1 MDKSIMTNEEASVY
15 HNISNIQLEDGLNL
29 IDNLSPQSSDSVLD
43 MGCGTGRLC
52 MVLSERLS
60 DGGKVLGIDP
70 DEERINVANKGR
82 KDTMTNLRFA
92 VGSDQTFP
100 EDQYDAIISSQVI
113 HWIKNKDATF
123 KRVYEN
129 LKPGGK
135 FAFATI
141 TNNGIPDL
149 LVELVKL
156 CGSDAFDAVMSCS
169 HYESLDFYKQKAK
182 EYGFSVVRI
191 QSIDRECVLPNID
204 TFINFYFSAYH
215 GRFDR
220 TNPNL
225 NGFREKYS
233 GQAIKWTIK
242 LLFMVLA
249 KPSTTE

>member
-15 HNISNIQLEDGLNL
+15 HNISNLQVEDGLNL

-70 DEERINVANKGR
+70 DAERISVANKGR

-92 VGSDQTFP
+92 IGSDQTFP
-100 EDQYDAIISSQVI
+100 EDQYDAVVSTHVI

-123 KRVYEN
+123 KRIYDN

-156 CGSDAFDAVMSCS
+156 CGSDALDAVTSCS
-169 HYESLDFYKQKAK
+169 YYESLDFYKQKAK
-182 EYGFSVVRI
+182 EYGFNVVQI
-191 QSIDRECVLPNID
+191 QSIDREYVVPNVDAFID
-204 TFINFYFSAYH
+204 FYFSAYH

-225 NGFREKYS
+225 NGFRKKYS
-233 GQAIKWTIK
+233 GQAIKWTMKRLCMI
-242 LLFMVLA
+242 LA

>member
-1 MDKSIMTNEEASVY
+1 MVSGNLNLTDNYFKTMDKSIMTSEEASIY

-70 DEERINVANKGR
+70 DAERISVANKGR
-82 KDTMTNLRFA
+82 KDSMTNLQFA

-100 EDQYDAIISSQVI
+100 EDQYDAVISTQVI

-123 KRVYEN
+123 KRVYDN

-135 FAFATI
+135 FAIATI
-141 TNNGIPDL
+141 TKNGIPDL

-169 HYESLDFYKQKAK
+169 YYESLDFYKQKAK
-182 EYGFSVVRI
+182 EYGFSVVGPS
-191 QSIDRECVLPNID
+191 QSTENV
-204 TFINFYFSAYH
+204 FYQTLIPLSIFTSVPIM
-215 GRFDR
+215 GGLIVPIL
-220 TNPNL
+220 T
-225 NGFREKYS
+225 
-233 GQAIKWTIK
+233 
-242 LLFMVLA
+242 
-249 KPSTTE
+249 